1 MKIAVLLGGISRER
15 PISLRSGENVIKA
28 LKKLGH
34 EAHSIDV
41 NGDFLSV
48 APKLKEYDLVFNA
61 LHGQFGEDGTVQA
74 ILDWLG
80 IKYTGSKVLS
90 SAICFDKVMTY
101 RTLNGTVKYPEYI
114 LVKET
119 VRESPFGFPCVIK
132 PRKEGSSIGVHI
144 CDDPEQLYQALTE
157 ELSNYGEMILQR
169 YIPGRE
175 LTVSILEVNGKPQIL
190 PILELRPKR
199 RFYDYIAK
207 YTPQMTEFV
216 LPAPL
221 SEKEYAEVSNSAL
234 KAFEVCE
241 CEGFARVD
249 GILKDGVFYVLELN
263 TIPGLTDL
271 SDLPASAKAAGMSFE
286 QLIDAIIR
294 TVVD

>member
-1 MKIAVLLGGISRER
+1 MKIAVLLGGVSRER
-15 PISLRSGENVIKA
+15 PISLKSGENVVKA

-34 EAHSIDV
+34 EVVAVDV
-41 NGDFLSV
+41 NGDFLKI
-48 APKLKEYDLVFNA
+48 APELKNFDLVFNA
-61 LHGQFGEDGTVQA
+61 LHGQFGEDGVVQA

-101 RTLNGTVKYPEYI
+101 RTLNSTVTYPEYV
-114 LVKET
+114 LVKQP

-132 PRKEGSSIGVHI
+132 PRREGSSIGVHI
-144 CDDPEQLYQALTE
+144 CDDPEQLYQALLQ
-157 ELSNYGEMILQR
+157 ELSIYDEMIVQR

-175 LTVSILEVNGKPQIL
+175 LTVSILELDGKPQVL
-190 PILELRPKR
+190 PILELKPKR
-199 RFYDYIAK
+199 RFYDYTAK
-207 YTPQMTEFV
+207 YTPNMTQFI

-221 SEKEYAEVSNSAL
+221 SQQEYEQVTQSAL

-249 GILKDGVFYVLELN
+249 GILKDGIFYVLELN

-271 SDLPASAKAAGMSFE
+271 SDLPASARAAGMSFE
-286 QLIDAIIR
+286 QLIDAIIH
-294 TVVD
+294 TVVK